1 MPQSVAP
8 TTCACTVYQDL
19 PCWCELILP
28 IMRSLS
34 GLNIA
39 ADFVEELK
47 MKLIL
52 LTAAVCPSD
61 WVQIGCIRGSTGSYG

>member
-1 MPQSVAP
+1 
-8 TTCACTVYQDL
+8 
-19 PCWCELILP
+19 
-28 IMRSLS
+28 MRSLS

-61 WVQIGCIRGSTGSYG
+61 WVQLGV